1 MLYPNDDLFA
11 CGVHE
16 PCTSATVCDVAIVDD
31 LIIIGIIAA
40 ASIAASQI
48 SASEQ
53 EGAAN
58 DMTKQREQWAMR
70 QQSINWHKQ
79 QQDRAA
85 AELSQS
91 PGFRGYR
98 SQSEEL
104 QPWADKLAIQNGAD
118 LERQAA
124 SRQADATRTQGYIS
138 AGSALAQGIAGQ
150 ALRPATSVAPGAGS
164 LSNGFDATGT
174 GLVDRANAYDLG
186 GVQTPQLRPADPMGG
201 FQLQQSDYDLLS
213 GGGGL
218 YSQAGG
224 YDPRKRYG
232 FTL

>member
-1 MLYPNDDLFA
+1 MF
-11 CGVHE
+11 GVD
-16 PCTSATVCDVAIVDD
+16 T
-31 LIIIGIIAA
+31 LIILGIVAA
-40 ASIAASQI
+40 ATIAASHI

-70 QQSINWHKQ
+70 QQQINWYKNE
-79 QQDRAA
+79 QDRAA
-85 AELSQS
+85 ASIAS
-91 PGFRGYR
+91 RHGGRGGV
-98 SQSEEL
+98 SESYSL

-124 SRQADATRTQGYIS
+124 ARQADATRTQGYIS

-150 ALRPATSVAPGAGS
+150 ALRPSTQAIPGAGS
-164 LSNGFDATGT
+164 LSNTFDSTGT

-186 GVQTPQLRPADPMGG
+186 GPGVQTPQLHPSDVPSVGVNPAGG

-213 GGGGL
+213 GGGL